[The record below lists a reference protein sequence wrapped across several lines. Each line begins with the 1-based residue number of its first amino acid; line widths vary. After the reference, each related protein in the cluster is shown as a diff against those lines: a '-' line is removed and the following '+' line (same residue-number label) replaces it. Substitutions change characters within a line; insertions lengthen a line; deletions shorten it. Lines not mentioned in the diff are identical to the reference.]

1 MCLIG
6 PNGAGKSSLLR
17 CLTGLT
23 PTAPRAWS
31 ASTACRS
38 PSSSRDRLA
47 RSVAVVPGQIALP
60 FSMRVEE
67 VVALGRIPHEH
78 RLSGPRLADL
88 AAVDA
93 AIERAGIGH
102 LRGRDAR
109 ELSLGERQLVLIA
122 MALAQQGRLL
132 ILDEPTVHLDL
143 RHQVEVM
150 QLLVDLNEREG
161 LTVIAVLHDLALAAA
176 MFPRVVLLA
185 GGTIV
190 ADGPA
195 ARVLTPDRI
204 RDVYGVDPRYLPTLA
219 ARRAAPAP
227 GGIVAMTDGH
237 DDAGRDRLIA
247 ALEPL
252 GIDYE
257 LFACDPRWPTPLPSA
272 PPMASPRRTPRTRSW
287 WWARATRRATRPAW
301 SSRPTAWM

>member
-1 MCLIG
+1 VHGLSVSLAGLRLAYGRRSVLHDVDLEVAAGERVCIIG

-17 CLTGLT
+17 CLTGL
-23 PTAPRAWS
+23 
-31 ASTACRS
+31 ASTEPGMVRIDGVPLAEVG
-38 PSSSRDRLA
+38 RDRLA
-47 RSVAVVPGQIALP
+47 RSVAVVPGQVALP

-88 AAVDA
+88 SAVAAA
-93 AIERAGIGH
+93 MERAGISH

-161 LTVIAVLHDLALAAA
+161 LTVIAVLHDLALAAS
-176 MFPRVVLLA
+176 MFPRIVLVA
-185 GGTIV
+185 GGTIA

-195 ARVLTPDRI
+195 ASVLTPAI
-204 RDVYGVDPRYLPTLA
+204 VRDAYGVDPRYLPTLL
-219 ARRAAPAP
+219 APV
-227 GGIVAMTDGH
+227 G
-237 DDAGRDRLIA
+237 
-247 ALEPL
+247 
-252 GIDYE
+252 
-257 LFACDPRWPTPLPSA
+257 
-272 PPMASPRRTPRTRSW
+272 
-287 WWARATRRATRPAW
+287 
-301 SSRPTAWM
+301 

>member
-1 MCLIG
+1 MHGLSVRIGGLRLAYGDRTVLDGIDLSISAGERVCLIG

-23 PTAPRAWS
+23 PTPPGVVAIDEVPLAEL
-31 ASTACRS
+31 
-38 PSSSRDRLA
+38 SRDRLA
-47 RSVAVVPGQIALP
+47 RTVAVVPGQVALP

-78 RLSGPRLADL
+78 RLSGPRLADQ

-93 AIERAGIGH
+93 AIERAGIAH

-109 ELSLGERQLVLIA
+109 QLSLGERQLVLIA

-161 LTVIAVLHDLALAAA
+161 LTVVAVLHDLALAAA

-185 GGTIV
+185 GGRLV

-195 ARVLTPDRI
+195 AAVLTPDRI
-204 RDVYGVDPRYLPTLA
+204 RDVYGVDPRFLPT
-219 ARRAAPAP
+219 
-227 GGIVAMTDGH
+227 MTT
-237 DDAGRDRLIA
+237 DR
-247 ALEPL
+247 
-252 GIDYE
+252 
-257 LFACDPRWPTPLPSA
+257 
-272 PPMASPRRTPRTRSW
+272 
-287 WWARATRRATRPAW
+287 
-301 SSRPTAWM
+301 